1 VTYQRRVYR
10 TQMGTGRFSSLTLA
24 VGESDLYIGYSG
36 SVEIEAL
43 RTSALRKLR
52 RLRQEILDYPDSRL
66 LTSLTPLF
74 QHEEHSSLLDA
85 MLEAAEQANVGPMA
99 AVAGAIAQEMGRYLK
114 EKHGLTEIV
123 VENGGDIF
131 LSLTSPILVR
141 LLASTSPFSDQV
153 GLMVDGTM
161 GVATSSATSGH
172 SLSFGRADAV
182 MVAAND
188 AARCDA
194 LATAYCNKVLKAEQA
209 QLLCE
214 QLVAEEGV
222 QGAIITIGDTLA
234 VGGSLEVRRL

>member
-1 VTYQRRVYR
+1 MTYQRRVYR

-123 VENGGDIF
+123 VENG
-131 LSLTSPILVR
+131 
-141 LLASTSPFSDQV
+141 
-153 GLMVDGTM
+153 
-161 GVATSSATSGH
+161 
-172 SLSFGRADAV
+172 
-182 MVAAND
+182 
-188 AARCDA
+188 
-194 LATAYCNKVLKAEQA
+194 
-209 QLLCE
+209 
-214 QLVAEEGV
+214 
-222 QGAIITIGDTLA
+222 
-234 VGGSLEVRRL
+234 